1 MRVRAQRFAAQTSRA
16 LAPARTSIDSRCG
29 TIDNRRMP
37 NEETMLLTVFLRHDQ
52 SKNLEELQ
60 GRLGAFEY
68 WERFPP
74 AGVEIVS
81 WNVVMGVGQIVTL
94 RLPPRLLAAVNVE
107 LERTA
112 WGAFSTEF
120 YPTYDF
126 VAVRERLKREY
137 LEKKSAPV

>member
-1 MRVRAQRFAAQTSRA
+1 M
-16 LAPARTSIDSRCG
+16 L
-29 TIDNRRMP
+29 RMP
-37 NEETMLLTVFLRHDQ
+37 DEETLLLTVFLRHDQ

-60 GRLGAFEY
+60 ARLGAFDY

-81 WNVVMGVGQIVTL
+81 WNVVMGIGQIVTL
-94 RLPPRLLAAVNVE
+94 RLPPHLLAAVNVE
-107 LERTA
+107 LERCA

-126 VAVRERLKREY
+126 INVRERLKREWRAQ
-137 LEKKSAPV
+137 KDAVT